1 MPPEPYDKIPSTAF
15 SPEEQSLLD
24 YHRGNLHGGSYYK
37 DPETGRI
44 TTINIMGITG
54 PDGRIYNVP
63 GYFGDGKMLEGDER
77 NNAAKDYAEL
87 IGWSE
92 FPSYGTGAEA
102 NSAAQTM
109 HGAIESDMNTWPGG
123 SR

>member
-63 GYFGDGKMLEGDER
+63 GYFGDGEMLEGDRLHRTAQE
-77 NNAAKDYAEL
+77 YAEST
-87 IGWSE
+87 GWSE
-92 FPSYGTGAEA
+92 FPSYETGLEA
-102 NSAAQTM
+102 DSAAKKI
-109 HGAIESDMNTWPGG
+109 HGVIESDMNAW
-123 SR
+123 SE